1 MTNSTINDI
10 HITTTGNVSE
20 AEIVNCLE
28 RLQAKSKYK
37 IISVD
42 IVADGECLNVSY
54 ETENVPFERIRR
66 ITGYLVGSTARFC
79 NSKRAEEKDRVKH
92 GFV

>member
-10 HITTTGNVSE
+10 HITTTGNISE
-20 AEIVNCLE
+20 EEIVNCLE

-66 ITGYLVGSTARFC
+66 ITGYLVGTTNRFC

-92 GFV
+92 GLI